1 MQQCAVQHAAGGLAP
16 QVPVPFLLF
25 TEFQAMMTQLFT
37 SLSARLALTL
47 ILILGA
53 AAARADGNLVIIGGA
68 LRADNAVVWE
78 RIVSLAGGKGA
89 RIAVI
94 PAAAGNPVAAGARQ
108 VRTLGGYGAAA
119 FVLPLS
125 PKLPGDVRQA
135 ANDAALVA
143 QVDGASGVYFV
154 GGDQAR
160 IVASLRRA
168 DGSNSAVLDAIWRLY
183 RRGGVIA
190 GTSAGAAIMSS
201 TMFDNAPPVLAVLQ
215 RGVAKGGVMA
225 PGLGFI
231 GDDVFVDQHL
241 LVRGRF
247 ARMLPLMHSRAYR
260 RGIGIDENTA
270 LVVGPGRDAEV
281 IGYKGVI
288 VLELDGAEVDRTL
301 PAFNISNA
309 SISYLD
315 HGDRINLASG
325 VMTPSDDKIDG
336 KVDPAAPDHH
346 GPLFAADILG
356 NTTVVDL
363 MARLIDSDTPVA
375 IGLAFDGPGATP
387 GAAPGFEFRFSRS
400 AASSGYASAS
410 SEAYS
415 VYRLRLDVR
424 PVALGWPAYQPWQQ
438 RVNSAQ

>member
-1 MQQCAVQHAAGGLAP
+1 MNRRAWISRALVALTLSWGGLACANAAA
-16 QVPVPFLLF
+16 
-25 TEFQAMMTQLFT
+25 T
-37 SLSARLALTL
+37 
-47 ILILGA
+47 A
-53 AAARADGNLVIIGGA
+53 AAADGSLVIAGGA
-68 LRADNAVVWE
+68 LRADNAVVWQ
-78 RIVSLAGGKGA
+78 RIVELAGGKGA

-94 PAAAGNPVAAGARQ
+94 PAAAGNPGGSGANWAK
-108 VRTLGGYGAAA
+108 VIGSYGADA
-119 FVLPLS
+119 FLLPLS

-135 ANDAALVA
+135 ANDSKLVA
-143 QVDGASGVYFV
+143 QIDGAGGVYFL

-160 IVASLRRA
+160 IVATLKNP

-190 GTSAGAAIMSS
+190 GTSAGAAVMSS

-215 RGVAKGGVMA
+215 RGVDKGGVMA

-247 ARMLPLMHSRAYR
+247 ARMLPLMLSKKYR

-270 LVVGPGRDAEV
+270 LVVGPGRRAEV

-288 VLELDGAEVDRTL
+288 LLELDGASVD
-301 PAFNISNA
+301 PSVPGFNVNNA

-315 HGDRINLASG
+315 HGDRIDLASG
-325 VMTPSDDKIDG
+325 VVTPSLDKIKG
-336 KVDPAAPDHH
+336 KVDPAEPENR
-346 GPLFAADILG
+346 GPLYAADILG

-363 MARLIDSDTPVA
+363 MSRLIDSDQPAA
-375 IGLAFDGPGATP
+375 IGLAFAGPGDQS
-387 GAAPGFEFRFSRS
+387 GQPGFEFRFSRS
-400 AASSGYASAS
+400 PASSGYVSAS

-424 PVALGWPAYQPWQQ
+424 PVALGWPVYRPFAAPLK
-438 RVNSAQ
+438 

>member
-1 MQQCAVQHAAGGLAP
+1 MKLRAWIIRVALGVALSWCGLA
-16 QVPVPFLLF
+16 
-25 TEFQAMMTQLFT
+25 A
-37 SLSARLALTL
+37 
-47 ILILGA
+47 
-53 AAARADGNLVIIGGA
+53 ADGNLVIAGGA
-68 LRADNAVVWE
+68 LRADNAVVWD
-78 RIVSLAGGKGA
+78 RIVQLAGGKGA

-94 PAAAGNPVAAGARQ
+94 PAAAGNPTGSGASW
-108 VRTLGGYGAAA
+108 VKTLTNYGAAA
-119 FVLPLS
+119 FLLPLS
-125 PKLPGDVRQA
+125 PKLPGDVRKA
-135 ANDAALVA
+135 ANDSALVA
-143 QVDGASGVYFV
+143 QIDGAGGVYFL

-160 IVASLRRA
+160 IVATLKNP

-190 GTSAGAAIMSS
+190 GTSAGAAVMSS

-215 RGVAKGGVMA
+215 RGVDKGGVMA

-247 ARMLPLMHSRAYR
+247 ARMLPLMLSKKYR

-270 LVVGPGRDAEV
+270 LVVGAGREAEV

-288 VLELDGAEVDRTL
+288 MLELDGATVDPKL
-301 PAFNISNA
+301 PGFNVGNA
-309 SISYLD
+309 AISYLD

-325 VMTPSDDKIDG
+325 VLMPSADKIAG
-336 KVDPAAPDHH
+336 KVDPKDPENR

-363 MARLIDSDTPVA
+363 MSRLIDSDQPSA
-375 IGLAFDGPGATP
+375 IGLAFAGPGDAS
-387 GAAPGFEFRFSRS
+387 GQPGFEFRFSR
-400 AASSGYASAS
+400 AADSSGYSSAT

-424 PVALGWPAYQPWQQ
+424 PVALGWPVYQPFQ
-438 RVNSAQ
+438 VPLK